1 MSNSRYFAHR
11 ELMCHCGCCRERTVN
26 QLRYALDRLREAVGQ
41 PLELSCA
48 YRCPEHNREV
58 GGVENS
64 QHVLGTAA
72 DILVPNGM
80 TVDGLAD
87 TAANLGLFDGIG
99 RYYDS
104 EFVHVDV
111 RSNSH
116 VEGTPDIK

>member
-1 MSNSRYFAHR
+1 
-11 ELMCHCGCCRERTVN
+11 MCHCGCCRERTVN

-111 RSNSH
+111 RSNSQ
-116 VEGTPDIK
+116 EPNTYTWTD